1 MKTVNIGDLKANL
14 SAHIR
19 RVIDGEEVLVCDR
32 NRPVARIIPIAEGD
46 WSEQE
51 ERLIRRGVL
60 RPPRK
65 KRRLSSRLKPAG
77 HVSNEVMARVWQEER
92 EAR

>member
-1 MKTVNIGDLKANL
+1 MNIGALKANL

-19 RVIDGEEVLVCDR
+19 RVIDGEELLACDR
-32 NRPVARIIPIAEGD
+32 NGPVARIIPIVAGD

-60 RPPRK
+60 RA
-65 KRRLSSRLKPAG
+65 PA
-77 HVSNEVMARVWQEER
+77 EET
-92 EAR
+92 